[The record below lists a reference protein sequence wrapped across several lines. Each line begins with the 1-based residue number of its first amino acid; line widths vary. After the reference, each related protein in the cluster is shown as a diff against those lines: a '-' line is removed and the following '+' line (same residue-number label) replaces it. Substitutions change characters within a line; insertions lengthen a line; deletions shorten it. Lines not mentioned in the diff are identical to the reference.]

1 MADMQ
6 IPMPDGEQLNLPQW
20 ATEQTLQSLASVLRA
35 NNSSRDIL
43 INAVNAQTMD
53 IDGLEKATQE
63 LSETTEEAARK
74 RNSGVSKALKN
85 VTRRFTNF
93 ATSLDDTS
101 KPLSKVHDMAEKFTG
116 FLGDASAKGYAGNKA
131 LQKTVDG
138 MSGFWKGT
146 AKAAGV
152 IGDGFMAYAG
162 FLAAKVEQ
170 YAVAQQTMID
180 SGAIFFDSAQ
190 RFEEIRL
197 LSYEAGVGYQ
207 QMAETIQKFGKGIQ
221 SMGDGVSGGSLQFA
235 RQFDRIN
242 SDLDN
247 FGDFGLTNTQM
258 LEGFAEFVDASRL
271 SGNMDRLMAN
281 EGEGLRAGYTDLLK
295 ETSMLATVTAFSRKE
310 LISSTMEAMGSPD
323 FAGVTKRIKEKV
335 GEAQGKALQAYQIT
349 LTTLASK
356 APKDGGLGPELGN
369 RLLEG
374 LRIGAQNFESTGGT
388 SFDFL
393 FQDKEM
399 LTAIK
404 NLNGGEEFIMT
415 LQEDIRNGVVRDRG
429 SIMKMLTSLEV
440 RNDEGI
446 LKTNSGVLQLVGK
459 VNDGFTTFKNSNQ
472 KLASMTDEERKLAE
486 EEVTKNVAA
495 QGGVTQAMNSTASA
509 LLKAQNLLIPNMANV
524 NEIIKDMSSKLG
536 NVMNEDD
543 DQSKKTASEELK
555 EDGVTTEFPTD
566 GAQTRVLPRPPKNP
580 FGGDWRGMQ
589 WDKKYGKTHNP
600 DGSIKQRFLG
610 GYLGSKAMSMVGEL
624 GPEMLVTDMPTY
636 VKTIDQIGRS
646 LGEAIKVH
654 KGDDGTT
661 RSDYK
666 GGYYST
672 EDGGGYNLFDK
683 AGELL
688 YNELS
693 IAGLTRRTYSTGDT
707 QEMYEAQVGEGNVTR
722 HFFNGALIGTEIAAG
737 DMTVYQLENG
747 AVGMEKKINDRT
759 TVRAG
764 RGPNEETYIQSEL
777 ITESGER
784 EIQTSIAPKINHE
797 QVMKTMPDAAGPPG
811 ERFGPKSEK
820 NYNEMMASQ
829 DDSIEDDDVKYMSAF
844 RDALK
849 NLQRGARVSSIRTS
863 AEYE

>member
-53 IDGLEKATQE
+53 IDGLEQATQE

-74 RNSGVSKALKN
+74 RNTGVSKALKN

-93 ATSLDDTS
+93 STSLDDTS

-116 FLGDASAKGYAGNKA
+116 FLGDASEKGYKSNKM
-131 LQKTVDG
+131 LQGAVDG

-221 SMGDGVSGGSLQFA
+221 SMGDGISGGSLEFA
-235 RQFDRIN
+235 RQFDKIN

-374 LRIGAQNFESTGGT
+374 LRIGAQNFENTGGT

-415 LQEDIRNGVVRDRG
+415 LQEDIRNGVVRDQG
-429 SIMKMLTSLEV
+429 KIMKMLTSLEV

-472 KLASMTDEERKLAE
+472 KLANMTDEERKLAE
-486 EEVTKNVAA
+486 EEVAKNVAV

-524 NEIIKDMSSKLG
+524 NEIIKNMSSKLG
-536 NVMNEDD
+536 KVMDKD
-543 DQSKKTASEELK
+543 GDQSTASEELK

-566 GAQTRVLPRPPKNP
+566 GAQTRVLPRPEKNM
-580 FGGDWRGMQ
+580 FGGDRQGML
-589 WDKKYGKTHNP
+589 WDKKYAKTHNP

-646 LGEAIKVH
+646 LGEAISVH
-654 KGDDGTT
+654 TADNGTT

-666 GGYYST
+666 GGYYT
-672 EDGGGYNLFDK
+672 TQDGGGTNLFDK
-683 AGELL
+683 MGELL

-693 IAGLTRRTYSTGDT
+693 IAGLTRRTYGNGDT
-707 QEMYEAQVGEGNVTR
+707 QEMFEGTIGEGNVTQ
-722 HFFNGALIGTEIAAG
+722 HFFNGKLIGSEYSSG
-737 DMTVYQLENG
+737 DMTVYNLENG
-747 AVGMEKKINDRT
+747 AIGMEQKVSDST
-759 TVRAG
+759 TIRAG
-764 RGPNEETYIQSEL
+764 RGPGEDTYIQSEL
-777 ITESGER
+777 KDDNGELQ
-784 EIQTSIAPKINHE
+784 IQTSIAPKINHE
-797 QVMKTMPDAAGPPG
+797 QVMKKMPDQAGPPS
-811 ERFGPKSEK
+811 ERMGPKSES
-820 NYNEMMASQ
+820 NYNEMMAGQ
-829 DDSIEDDDVKYMSAF
+829 TDSDEDEDVKYMQAF

-849 NLQRGARVSSIRTS
+849 NLQRGARVTSVRTS